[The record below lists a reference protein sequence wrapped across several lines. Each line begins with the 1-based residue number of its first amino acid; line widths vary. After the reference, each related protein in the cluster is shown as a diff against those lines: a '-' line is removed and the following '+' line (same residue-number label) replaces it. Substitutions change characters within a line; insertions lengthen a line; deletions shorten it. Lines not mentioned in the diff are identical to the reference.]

1 VQKNNKPRVTSIDL
15 MFIEELEEDEVV
27 EAQTMQKDVGE
38 ENIVEVENNLS
49 IEVQMEV
56 QQSTKV

>member
-27 EAQTMQKDVGE
+27 EARTMQKDVGE

>member
-1 VQKNNKPRVTSIDL
+1 

-27 EAQTMQKDVGE
+27 EARTMQKDVGE

>member
-1 VQKNNKPRVTSIDL
+1 
-15 MFIEELEEDEVV
+15 MFIEKLEEDEVV
-27 EAQTMQKDVGE
+27 EAWTMQKDAGE

-49 IEVQMEV
+49 IEVQVEV

>member
-1 VQKNNKPRVTSIDL
+1 
-15 MFIEELEEDEVV
+15 
-27 EAQTMQKDVGE
+27 MQKDAGE

-49 IEVQMEV
+49 IEVQVEV

>member
-1 VQKNNKPRVTSIDL
+1 VQRNNKPRVTSIDL

-27 EAQTMQKDVGE
+27 EARTMQKDVGE

>member
-1 VQKNNKPRVTSIDL
+1 